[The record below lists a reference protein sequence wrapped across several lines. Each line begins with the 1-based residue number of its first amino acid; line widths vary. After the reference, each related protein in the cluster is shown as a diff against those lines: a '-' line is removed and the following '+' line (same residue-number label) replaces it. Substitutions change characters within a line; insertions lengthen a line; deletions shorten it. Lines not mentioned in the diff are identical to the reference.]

1 MKLFY
6 FKLDPEVHKTII
18 LCITRLISL
27 DENETEF
34 KAIIIEVTKQ
44 YSLIDKLLKDC
55 TSIEF
60 KKNEG

>member
-1 MKLFY
+1 MKLFNL
-6 FKLDPEVHKTII
+6 KLDPEVHKAI
-18 LCITRLISL
+18 LLCLTRLISL

-55 TSIEF
+55 TSI
-60 KKNEG
+60 